1 MVIDPNYSDKGEK
14 KFEAGKQTSRDID
27 AQLRQGIRLLKI
39 RRLGTGTSTKY
50 SVSPA

>member
-39 RRLGTGTSTKY
+39 RLGTGTSTKY